1 MYYWLCSFHT
11 LERQHEKTTPIN
23 AFINLMDNYIL
34 PRKQAIT
41 VFFAFAFGYFLSCLL
56 RAITATLSPV
66 LTLEFELM
74 AADLGLL
81 AGGYFLGFASMQI
94 PLGYLLDKF
103 GPKKI
108 VSSFL
113 LIAFIGT
120 VSFALAQSFSGL
132 LVSRILIGV
141 GAGACLMAPLTGYR
155 IWFAEN
161 QQQRVN
167 SWMLMIASLGFLS
180 STLPVQLLLPTLGW
194 RWIFG
199 GTAALILISIILI
212 LAIIPKWNHQKDES
226 LENQLK
232 SGSLADVWK
241 NKFFI
246 SVIPMGLFNY
256 GGLMAIQTLWAG
268 PWMIRV
274 AGYTPLESATG
285 LFWINI
291 TMLVSFFLWGYFLP
305 RITNLGFSAL
315 KILTVGLPISFLV
328 MLFIIILGSKA
339 GAFYITL
346 FILSSIFL
354 SVIQPAVGLS
364 FQSHLAGKALTSF
377 NLLIFL
383 GAFIMQWFIGLV
395 IDLVKSFGY
404 TEIIGFKTAFSV
416 FLLLSLTSYIFF
428 LIINKN
434 HIFFKIKNM

>member
-1 MYYWLCSFHT
+1 
-11 LERQHEKTTPIN
+11 
-23 AFINLMDNYIL
+23 MDNYIL

-41 VFFAFAFGYFLSCLL
+41 VFFVFAFGYFLSCLL
-56 RAITATLSPV
+56 RAITATLSPI
-66 LTLEFELM
+66 LTSEFELM

-120 VSFALAQSFSGL
+120 ISFALANSFSGL
-132 LVSRILIGV
+132 LISRILIGV
-141 GAGACLMAPLTGYR
+141 GVSACLMAPLTGYR

-161 QQQRVN
+161 QQQRAN

-180 STLPVQLLLPTLGW
+180 STLPVQLLLPTFGW
-194 RWIFG
+194 RGLFIVI
-199 GTAALILISIILI
+199 AILILISIVLM
-212 LAIIPKWNHQKDES
+212 LAFIPKWDHQNEEES
-226 LENQLK
+226 TEVITK
-232 SGSLADVWK
+232 TGSLKDVWK
-241 NKFFI
+241 NRFFI

-305 RITNLGFSAL
+305 KITSLGFSAL
-315 KILTVGLPISFLV
+315 KILKLGLPISFLV
-328 MLFIIILGSKA
+328 MLSIIVLGSKA

-354 SVIQPAVGLS
+354 SVTQPAVGLS

-383 GAFIMQWFIGLV
+383 GTFIMQWIMGLV
-395 IDLVKSFGY
+395 IDLVKNFGY
-404 TEIIGFKTAFSV
+404 TEIIGFKAAFSF
-416 FLLLSLTSYIFF
+416 FLFLSLISYIFF
-428 LIINKN
+428 LIVNK
-434 HIFFKIKNM
+434 KS

>member
-1 MYYWLCSFHT
+1 M
-11 LERQHEKTTPIN
+11 E
-23 AFINLMDNYIL
+23 NYIL
-34 PRKQAIT
+34 PKRQAIT
-41 VFFAFAFGYFLSCLL
+41 VFFVFAFGYFLSCLL

-120 VSFALAQSFSGL
+120 LSFALAQSFSGL
-132 LVSRILIGV
+132 LISRILIGV
-141 GAGACLMAPLTGYR
+141 GVSACLMAPLTGYR

-161 QQQRVN
+161 QQQRAN

-180 STLPVQLLLPTLGW
+180 STLPVQLLLPALGW
-194 RWIFG
+194 RWLFAGIAG
-199 GTAALILISIILI
+199 LILISIFLM
-212 LAIIPKWNHQKDES
+212 LAFIPKWDHQKDES
-226 LENQLK
+226 LENPVRQ
-232 SGSLADVWK
+232 GSLSDVWK

-315 KILTVGLPISFLV
+315 KILKLGLPVSFLV
-328 MLFIIILGSKA
+328 MLTIIILGSKA

-354 SVIQPAVGLS
+354 SVTQPAVGLS

-383 GAFIMQWFIGLV
+383 GTFIMQWVMGLV
-395 IDLVKSFGY
+395 IDLVKNYGY
-404 TEIIGFKTAFSV
+404 TEIIGFKAAFSF
-416 FLLLSLTSYIFF
+416 FLFLSLISYIFF
-428 LIINKN
+428 LIVNK
-434 HIFFKIKNM
+434 KS